1 MASDMNYIAAP
12 ILKQRGIQLAHLECT
27 FDVET
32 SSTVYTATSACGKI
46 GAFSIPATIFCDAHR
61 ENTVADLLAAHFKSM
76 EFSDGQSAVSEVQPE
91 SAHPEA
97 DTGQPEQDQKTVN
110 VVSAASQGAV
120 DAGGPPSQTQPAWQ
134 EQGS

>member
-12 ILKQRGIQLAHLECT
+12 ILKQRGLQLAYLDCT

-46 GAFSIPATIFCDAHR
+46 GACSIPATIFCDAHR
-61 ENTVADLLAAHFKSM
+61 QNTVADLLAAHFKSM
-76 EFSDGQSAVSEVQPE
+76 EFSDGKPAISEVQPE
-91 SAHPEA
+91 STDPETDA
-97 DTGQPEQDQKTVN
+97 GQPEPDQETID
-110 VVSAASQGAV
+110 VVSTAGESSI

-134 EQGS
+134 E